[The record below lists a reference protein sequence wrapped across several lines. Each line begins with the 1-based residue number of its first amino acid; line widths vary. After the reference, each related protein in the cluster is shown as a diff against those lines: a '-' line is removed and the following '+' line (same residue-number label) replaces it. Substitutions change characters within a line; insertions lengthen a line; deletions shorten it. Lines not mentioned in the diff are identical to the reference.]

1 MKIDDVFLSASY
13 STNKKALCLIYED
26 ANYFKFL
33 FTGPFDKIPEKLKNR
48 TLENICI
55 QYEVVVFYI
64 KPLPA
69 YITLFQKLAS
79 FCKTIITRKK

>member
-55 QYEVVVFYI
+55 QYEVVVFYV

-69 YITLFQKLAS
+69 YTTLIQKVVS
-79 FCKTIITRKK
+79 FYKTVFTRKK

>member
-1 MKIDDVFLSASY
+1 MKIDDVYLSASY
-13 STNKKALCLIYED
+13 STNKKPLCLIYED
-26 ANYFKFL
+26 TNYFKFL

-48 TLENICI
+48 PLENICI
-55 QYEVVVFYI
+55 QYEVVVFYV

-69 YITLFQKLAS
+69 YITLFQKVVS

>member
-13 STNKKALCLIYED
+13 TTNKKVLCLIYED
-26 ANYFKFL
+26 AHYFKFL

-48 TLENICI
+48 PLENICI
-55 QYEVVVFYI
+55 QYEVVFFYV

-69 YITLFQKLAS
+69 YITLFQKVVS
-79 FCKTIITRKK
+79 FCKTIFTRKK

>member
-26 ANYFKFL
+26 TNYFKFL

-55 QYEVVVFYI
+55 QYEVVVFYV

>member
-1 MKIDDVFLSASY
+1 MMFFCLQVIN
-13 STNKKALCLIYED
+13 NKKALCLIYED
-26 ANYFKFL
+26 AHYFKFL

-55 QYEVVVFYI
+55 QYEVVVFYV

-69 YITLFQKLAS
+69 YITLFQKVVS
-79 FCKTIITRKK
+79 FCKTILYQEEIK